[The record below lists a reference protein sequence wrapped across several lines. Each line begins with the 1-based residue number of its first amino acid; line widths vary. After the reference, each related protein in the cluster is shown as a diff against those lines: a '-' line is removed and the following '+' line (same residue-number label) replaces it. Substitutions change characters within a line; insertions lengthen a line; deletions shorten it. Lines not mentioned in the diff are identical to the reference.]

1 MKRPFTNSTPTL
13 DCDVST
19 LRAKTGPLQ
28 KLNVAMATSKTAG
41 QSLIQVSEEQIRA
54 EANITITSLKLA
66 EASIRASLVGSAM
79 PQIGAL
85 TTRVNAATASVDQAL
100 TNGSEAEVYTHIC
113 NRAAN
118 LSLFEQLLKEGKI
131 TPEEVDVLAGFA
143 HADAAEDI
151 QRSRQRMAEAKK
163 AVAALSD
170 FAIAGI
176 EASKN
181 RLLGG

>member
-1 MKRPFTNSTPTL
+1 MKRHPTDPAPAL
-13 DCDVST
+13 DCDVSA
-19 LRAKTGPLQ
+19 LRAKTGMLQ
-28 KLNVAMATSKTAG
+28 KLNVALATSKAAG
-41 QSLIQVSEEQIRA
+41 QSLIKVSEEQIQA
-54 EANITITSLKLA
+54 EANIAITSLKLA

-100 TNGSEAEVYTHIC
+100 TNGAAGEVYTHFS

-118 LSLFEQLLKEGKI
+118 LTLFDELLKEGKI
-131 TPEEVDVLAGFA
+131 TPQEAEILISFA
-143 HADAAEDI
+143 NADAAEDI
-151 QRSRQRMAEAKK
+151 NRSRLRKDEAKE
-163 AVAALSD
+163 AVAALSG